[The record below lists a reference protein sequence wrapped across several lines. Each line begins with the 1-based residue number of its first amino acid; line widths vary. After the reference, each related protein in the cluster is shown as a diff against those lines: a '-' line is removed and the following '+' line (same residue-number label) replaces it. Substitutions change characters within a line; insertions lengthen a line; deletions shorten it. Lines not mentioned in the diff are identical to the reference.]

1 MFAQSYFG
9 TLGSKMP
16 EEIVRNPERGCE
28 VLRLTDTTPSELRL
42 QEMRCLFPGLP
53 KRNPRLELANAFSVM
68 ASNLLLPTQTLRIN
82 MGEHN
87 VEQELDERKLHEFT
101 QALLA
106 DLRALA
112 FMLEHGCIESGV
124 RRIGAEQ
131 EMFIVDRNLQPA
143 PLAMEILKHTGDER
157 LTTEIAQ
164 FNLEANLTP
173 QDLNGRCFHLMH
185 EELREVLTKARS
197 SATELG
203 ADVIL
208 TGILPTLSVS
218 DLTLANLTPLPRYQE
233 LNRSVTQLR
242 GGPFSIHIKGLDE
255 LQLTHDNMM
264 MESCNTSFQ
273 VHFQV
278 NPAEFVASYNIAQAI
293 TAPVLAAA
301 VNSPFLFG
309 HRLWQETRLALFQH
323 SADARSRTQLARSQP
338 TRVGFGEQWL
348 QHSVIE
354 LLHDQI
360 ARFRPIMI
368 TRPDED
374 PMQVLA
380 RGEIPLLSAL
390 RMHNGTVWPWNRA
403 CYGVSNGVAHLRIE
417 NRALPSGPTTT
428 DEIANAAFFIGLM
441 LSLPTEYGDISKR
454 MKFDEAKA
462 NFFGAA
468 RHGLNAQFD
477 WIDGKRYS
485 ASSLILDHLLL
496 LARQGLASAGVDM
509 LDTDRYLGVI
519 EERVRSGQTGAQW
532 MLRSLAATKGPGS
545 PLTKAIGY
553 RSLTATMLER
563 QKEGKPVHTWPINEA
578 TENEDWRQ
586 SYQTVGQ
593 FMATDLFT
601 MRPDDLVDL
610 AASVMD
616 WRHIRHVPVEDE
628 EGRLVGLVTH
638 RALLRLL
645 NRGAQA
651 ENAKPLTVREIM
663 KTDPLTVS
671 STTPTLEAME
681 LMRGN
686 KVGCLPVVDDGQLVG
701 IVTSYDFLDASARLF
716 KEQLTVTT
724 APAIKTLKA
733 RHA

>member
-1 MFAQSYFG
+1 
-9 TLGSKMP
+9 
-16 EEIVRNPERGCE
+16 
-28 VLRLTDTTPSELRL
+28 
-42 QEMRCLFPGLP
+42 
-53 KRNPRLELANAFSVM
+53 
-68 ASNLLLPTQTLRIN
+68 

-87 VEQELDERKLHEFT
+87 VEQELDEQKLHEFM

-112 FMLEHGCIESGV
+112 FMLDEGRIESGV

-131 EMFIVDRNLQPA
+131 EMFLIDRNLRPA
-143 PLAMEILKHTGDER
+143 PLAMEVLERAGDAR
-157 LTTEIAQ
+157 LTTEIAR

-173 QDLNGRCFHLMH
+173 LELTGRCFHLMH
-185 EELREVLTKARS
+185 EELEEVLAKARL
-197 SATELG
+197 SAQEFG
-203 ADVIL
+203 ADVLIA
-208 TGILPTLSVS
+208 GILPTLRVS
-218 DLTLANLTPLPRYQE
+218 DLTLANLTPMPRYHE

-278 NPAEFVASYNIAQAI
+278 NPSEFVSAYNIAQAI

-301 VNSPFLFG
+301 VNSPVLFG

-323 SADARSRTQLARSQP
+323 SADARSRNQLARSQP
-338 TRVGFGEQWL
+338 TRVGFGEQWSK
-348 QHSVIE
+348 QSVIE

-380 RGEIPLLSAL
+380 RGEIPSLSAL

-417 NRALPSGPTTT
+417 NRALPSGPTTV
-428 DEIANAAFFIGLM
+428 DEIANTAFFLGLM
-441 LSLPTEYGDISKR
+441 LSLPSEYGDISKR
-454 MKFDEAKA
+454 MSFDDAKG

-468 RHGLNAQFD
+468 RHGLNAQFN
-477 WIDGKRYS
+477 WIDGKSYS
-485 ASSLILDHLLL
+485 ASALILDHLLL
-496 LARQGLASAGVDM
+496 LARQGLDSAGVDTS
-509 LDTDRYLGVI
+509 DIDKYLGI
-519 EERVRSGQTGAQW
+519 INERVQSGQTGAQW
-532 MLRSLAATKGPGS
+532 MLKSLAAAKGPG
-545 PLTKAIGY
+545 PKDACYRALT
-553 RSLTATMLER
+553 STMLQQ
-563 QKEGKPVHTWPINEA
+563 QKEGKPVQTWPVIQA
-578 TENEDWRQ
+578 TEDADWRQ
-586 SYQTVGQ
+586 GYQTVGQ
-593 FMATDLFT
+593 FMETDLFT
-601 MRPDDLVDL
+601 VRLDDLVDL

-628 EGRLVGLVTH
+628 QGRLVGLVTH

-645 NRGAQA
+645 NSARQTQDT
-651 ENAKPLTVREIM
+651 NPLTVREIM
-663 KTDPLTVS
+663 KTDPVTVS
-671 STTPTLEAME
+671 STTPTLDALE
-681 LMRGN
+681 LMRSN

-716 KEQLTVTT
+716 KEQLTAST
-724 APAIKTLKA
+724 APANKRVNA